1 MGYSFGMQ
9 MPGRKY
15 AQANAKYR
23 YGFNGKE
30 NDNDVKGDG
39 NQQDYGMRIYDPRL
53 GRFLSIDPIMKKYPM
68 LTPYQFASNRSIDG
82 IDQDGL
88 EYIKPIK
95 TFEYNGTIESN
106 PVENIP
112 AAGVNGVI
120 QLINFVPAL
129 WNSTV
134 KNIEAIHNGTWQ
146 AGISKEVKQTITNT
160 SAVVGNFVD
169 GFNTPIKQ
177 QANNFVNVLNNPKT
191 LETGVSFATPF
202 VISAGLKYTGTL
214 LKVEASVPDK
224 LKAAN
229 LGNQVHYDPLNGKAS
244 LAPALPT
251 ELSTQFPETEF
262 SFTRRGA
269 KGADVKVTGGV
280 HPSAY
285 PNSFW
290 DPTNIFGDFKPGN
303 ANGAATFKKEIKSGK
318 LPANTQMLPYDTE
331 TGKLKKQ

>member
-269 KGADVKVTGGV
+269 KGADVKVIGGV